1 MDDLNTVRTWEE
13 KRNERLTQRS
23 TCGRGGL
30 EIWRRYHL
38 DDLDLY
44 SCFLDAREMLRPM
57 NTKSGANGSAYLYQY
72 KIDGKNGVRGV
83 W

>member
-1 MDDLNTVRTWEE
+1 M
-13 KRNERLTQRS
+13 
-23 TCGRGGL
+23 
-30 EIWRRYHL
+30 EIWRRYHIH
-38 DDLDLY
+38 DLDLY

-57 NTKSGANGSAYLYQY
+57 NTKSGANGSAFVYQY